1 MAELRARDLRN
12 DLSAVLRRVEAGERM
27 RITLR
32 GRPVAELIPVG
43 ARPQSMSLEAF
54 LAALEL
60 DGADAGLLDDLR
72 EALPGDTSD
81 LRGA

>member
-1 MAELRARDLRN
+1 
-12 DLSAVLRRVEAGERM
+12 M

>member
-54 LAALEL
+54 LAALESN
-60 DGADAGLLDDLR
+60 GADAGLLDDLR